1 MSGAVFAGPPR
12 AARAAV
18 GLAFLVN
25 GSAYANWVPRIPE
38 VKDAL
43 GLGDLALGTALLG
56 SGLGGLVGS
65 LAAGPLVARF
75 GSRTVTVVS
84 GLALAASIVLPGLAG
99 SWFALATALA
109 TIGTI
114 DAVMDVAMNAHG
126 VLVERRYERPI
137 LTSFHGL
144 WSTGATLGALVGV
157 AAASLGIGPAVH
169 FALVGVLLAGLVLAS
184 ARGLLPTA
192 VDRVGSLRTGDGRSG
207 LLRPSRAVAV
217 LGLLTLLAAFVEG
230 VPADWSAVYL
240 AQELGARAGA
250 AGAAYAA
257 FATAMLIGRFLG
269 DRVVA
274 RWGPVATVRAGGLLA
289 AAGMA
294 FGLLLD
300 SQPAAVAG
308 FALVGFGVCTLF
320 PVTFSAA
327 GRVPGLPSGAA
338 IGIVSLIG
346 RGGFLV
352 GPLVVGAVAEL
363 TSLRVALAGIVAAAL
378 AIAAIATGV
387 RDAEPAPDQLTPAA
401 GPVP

>member
-1 MSGAVFAGPPR
+1 MA
-12 AARAAV
+12 
-18 GLAFLVN
+18 LAFLVN
-25 GSAYANWVPRIPE
+25 GSVYANWVPRIPE

-43 GLGDLALGTALLG
+43 DLGDLALGTALLG

-65 LAAGPLVARF
+65 LAAGPLVARY
-75 GSRTVTVVS
+75 GSRTVTLMS
-84 GLALAASIVLPGLAG
+84 GLALTASIVLPGLAR
-99 SWFALATALA
+99 SWLALAAALA

-126 VLVERRYERPI
+126 VLVERRYDRPI

-144 WSTGATLGALVGV
+144 WSTGATVGALVGV
-157 AAASLGIGPAVH
+157 GAASLGIAPAAHLAV
-169 FALVGVLLAGLVLAS
+169 VGALLAGLVLVS
-184 ARGLLPTA
+184 ARGLLATA
-192 VDRVGSLRTGDGRSG
+192 VDRVGSLRTGAGRSG
-207 LLRPSRAVAV
+207 LLRPSRAVAL

-240 AQELGARAGA
+240 AEELGARPGPAGA
-250 AGAAYAA
+250 GYAA

-269 DRVVA
+269 DRVVE
-274 RWGPVATVRAGGLLA
+274 RWGPVRTVRAGGLLA

-294 FGLLLD
+294 IGLLLD

-327 GRVPGLPSGAA
+327 GRVPGLASGAA

-352 GPLVVGAVAEL
+352 GPLMVGAVAEL
-363 TSLRVALAGIVAAAL
+363 SSLRVALGGIVFAAL
-378 AIAAIATGV
+378 AIAALAPRV
-387 RDAEPAPDQLTPAA
+387 AAAEPVAEMADSAL